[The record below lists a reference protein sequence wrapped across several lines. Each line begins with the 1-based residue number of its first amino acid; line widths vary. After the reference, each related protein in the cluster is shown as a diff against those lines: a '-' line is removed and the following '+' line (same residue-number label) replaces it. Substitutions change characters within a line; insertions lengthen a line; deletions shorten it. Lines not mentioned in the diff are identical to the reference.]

1 MRKFK
6 ISFLFFLLSF
16 NLASFDEFLV
26 SDIRIIGLQRVST
39 GSIFNVIPISVGD
52 KIDSRKSNDIV
63 RSLFSTEQFDDIQI
77 GKDGNTLVITVIERP
92 SISSIDISGNKALK
106 TEQLLESLDG
116 VGINEG
122 EVYKRSTLEKVK
134 SELVRSYASNGR
146 YGAGVEIKEVPKP
159 RNRIEINI
167 EVDEGKSAKIEKIN
181 IIGNETFSDEDL
193 LDSFELSEGSF
204 FSFLSNDNQ
213 YSREKLVGD
222 IESLESYYRDRGYLK
237 FSIESSQISLSRDKK
252 SIFITHNINEGGKY
266 TINEVDVIG
275 DIPFEEEVYKE
286 IINSLKDQTYSQAQV
301 TSIEEFFVNVLGNRG
316 YAFAEVTGNTEITED
331 SNLVKLIFSVLPG
344 NRTYTRKILFTGNL
358 VTQDNVLR
366 REMRQ
371 FEGAWSSN
379 NNIEAG
385 KVRLERLGYFKEVNV
400 ETIPVVGTDD
410 QIDVVYSVE
419 EETTGSVGGN
429 IGYSDFGLMLGFNL
443 QEKNFFGS
451 GNTVGI
457 GINKNIY
464 SEMYNISYMNPYAT
478 KDGVSLGYN
487 VYFRE
492 TDYGEFN
499 VANYLTNSHGLGAQ
513 FGYPI
518 SDISRL
524 GFSLTYDKTDIDIG
538 TLPAREIYDFVS
550 AEGRVFETL
559 SGQFSWQRI
568 TLNRGLFPTNG
579 SSTGVTLSLTIPG
592 SDLNYY
598 RLNLRQRFYR
608 PISEN
613 FVFGFQGELGYL
625 DSYGDTEETP
635 FFQNFYAGGPRSL
648 RGFESN
654 TLGPRTT
661 DAPCYEFN
669 YEEETCPNL
678 IDIDGDGELDTP
690 YYNPY
695 ANATSRS
702 RYRDRP
708 IGGNIKVEGSL
719 QLIFRLP
726 FIEDQRSIRSAF
738 FFDFGNV
745 FSDNCK
751 DYQINCFKPS
761 IDDLRYSYGIGIT
774 WITGFGPL
782 SLAIAKPTNAGPQER
797 TEEFQ
802 FTVGNVF

>member
-1 MRKFK
+1 MKFK
-6 ISFLFFLLSF
+6 TIFLTAFLSF
-16 NLASFDEFLV
+16 NLLSFDEFLV
-26 SDIRIIGLQRVST
+26 SDIRIVGLQRVST

-52 KIDSRKSNDIV
+52 RIDLRKSTDIV
-63 RSLFSTEQFDDIQI
+63 RSLFSTEQFDDIQVS
-77 GKDGNTLVITVIERP
+77 KEGNTLIISVIERP
-92 SISSIDISGNKALK
+92 SISAIDISGNKALK

-116 VGINEG
+116 VGIKEG

-146 YGAGVEIKEVPKP
+146 YGAGVEIEEITKP
-159 RNRIEINI
+159 RNRIDINI
-167 EVDEGKSAKIEKIN
+167 IVDEGNSAKIKKIN
-181 IIGNETFSDEDL
+181 IIGNEIFTDEEL

-204 FSFLSNDNQ
+204 FSFLSNNNQ

-222 IESLESYYRDRGYLK
+222 IETLESYYRDRGYLK

-252 SIFITHNINEGGKY
+252 SIFITFNVNEGKKY
-266 TINEVDVIG
+266 TINNVNIIG
-275 DIPFEEEVYKE
+275 EIPFEENIYINILENLKKE
-286 IINSLKDQTYSQAQV
+286 TYSQAQI
-301 TSIEEFFVNVLGNRG
+301 TSIEEFFVDVLGNRG
-316 YAFAEVTGNTEITED
+316 YAFAEVKGDTETIDD
-331 SNLVKLIFSVLPG
+331 SNQVDLTFAVIPG
-344 NRTYTRKILFTGNL
+344 KKTYTRKILFTGNH
-358 VTQDNVLR
+358 VTQDEVLR

-379 NNIEAG
+379 NSIEAG

-400 ETIPVVGTDD
+400 ETLPVVGTED
-410 QIDVVYSVE
+410 QIDIVYSVE

-429 IGYSDFGLMLGFNL
+429 LGYSDFGLMLGFNL
-443 QEKNFFGS
+443 QEQNFLGS

-464 SEMYNISYMNPYAT
+464 SESYNISFVDPYAT
-478 KDGVSLGYN
+478 EDGVSLGYN
-487 VYFRE
+487 IYFRE

-499 VANYLTNSHGLGAQ
+499 VANYLTNSNGLGAQ

-518 SDISRL
+518 SDITRL
-524 GFSLTYDKTDIDIG
+524 GFSLTYDKTDIDVG
-538 TLPAREIYDFVS
+538 TLPAREIYDFVA
-550 AEGRVFETL
+550 AEGNLFETL
-559 SGQFSWQRI
+559 SAQASWQRV
-568 TLNRGLFPTNG
+568 TLNRGLFPTSG
-579 SSTGVTLSLTIPG
+579 SSTVLSLSATIPG

-598 RLNLRQRFYR
+598 RANIRQRYYR
-608 PISEN
+608 PLSNN

-625 DSYGDTEETP
+625 NAYGDTEETP

-654 TLGPRTT
+654 TLGPRST

-678 IDIDGDGELDTP
+678 IDTDGDGVLDSP
-690 YYNPY
+690 YINPY
-695 ANATSRS
+695 ANTTS

-708 IGGNIKVEGSL
+708 IGGNIKIEGSL
-719 QLIFRLP
+719 QLIFKLP
-726 FIEDQRSIRSAF
+726 IIEDQRSIRSAF
-738 FFDFGNV
+738 FLDFGNV
-745 FSDNCK
+745 FSDNCR
-751 DYQINCFKPS
+751 DYQINCYKPS
-761 IDDLRYSYGIGIT
+761 VDDLRYSYGVGVT

-782 SLAIAKPTNAGPQER
+782 SLAIAKPSNAGPQER

>member
-1 MRKFK
+1 MKKFK
-6 ISFLFFLLSF
+6 LIFLSLLLSF
-16 NLASFDEFLV
+16 NLAAFDEFLV

-39 GSIFNVIPISVGD
+39 GSIFNVIPITVGD
-52 KIDSRKSNDIV
+52 RIDIRKSNDIV
-63 RSLFSTEQFDDIQI
+63 KSLFSTEQFDDIQI
-77 GKDGNTLVITVIERP
+77 GKDGNTLIITVVERP
-92 SISSIDISGNKALK
+92 SISAIEISGNKALK

-116 VGINEG
+116 VGIKEG

-146 YGAGVEIKEVPKP
+146 YGAGVEIEELLKP

-167 EVDEGKSAKIEKIN
+167 EVDEGDSAKIEKII
-181 IIGNETFSDEDL
+181 IIGNEIYSDEDL

-204 FSFLSNDNQ
+204 FSFLSSNNQ
-213 YSREKLVGD
+213 YSREKLIGD
-222 IESLESYYRDRGYLK
+222 IETLESYYRDRGYLK
-237 FSIESSQISLSRDKK
+237 FSIESSQISLSRDKE
-252 SIFITHNINEGGKY
+252 SIFITYNVNEGDKY
-266 TINEVDVIG
+266 TIDDVNVIG
-275 DIPFEEEVYKE
+275 EVPFEEEVYLD
-286 IINSLKDQTYSQAQV
+286 IVNNLKDQTYSQAQI
-301 TSIEEFFVNVLGNRG
+301 TSIEEFFINVLGNRG
-316 YAFAEVTGNTEITED
+316 YAFAEVSGDTEIIDDT
-331 SNLVKLIFSVLPG
+331 NQVKLTFSVVPG
-344 NRTYTRKILFTGNL
+344 NKTYTRKILFTGNN
-358 VTQDNVLR
+358 VTQDHVLR

-371 FEGAWSSN
+371 FEGAWSSDN
-379 NNIEAG
+379 SIEAG

-400 ETIPVVGTDD
+400 ETIPVVGTED

-443 QEKNFFGS
+443 QEQNFLGS

-464 SEMYNISYMNPYAT
+464 SESYNLSFADPYAT

-487 VYFRE
+487 IYFRE

-513 FGYPI
+513 FGYPT
-518 SDISRL
+518 SDITRL
-524 GFSLTYDKTDIDIG
+524 GFNITYDKTDIDIG

-550 AEGRVFETL
+550 KEGNIFETV
-559 SGQFSWQRI
+559 SAQFSWQRV
-568 TLNRGLFPTNG
+568 TLNRGLFPTAG
-579 SSTGVTLSLTIPG
+579 SSTVFSMSSTIPG

-598 RLNLRQRFYR
+598 RVSVRQRYYR
-608 PISEN
+608 PLSQN
-613 FVFGFQGELGYL
+613 FVFGFHGELGYL
-625 DSYGDTEETP
+625 DAYGDTEETP

-654 TLGPRTT
+654 TLGPRST

-678 IDIDGDGELDTP
+678 IDTDFDGELDSP
-690 YYNPY
+690 YINPY
-695 ANATSRS
+695 ANSTS

-719 QLIFRLP
+719 QLIFKLP
-726 FIEDQRSIRSAF
+726 FIEDQRSLRSAF

-751 DYQINCFKPS
+751 DYQINCAKPAVE
-761 IDDLRYSYGIGIT
+761 DLRYSYGVGVT